1 MTEDTTTATV
11 CIEVPLKRDR
21 KTAEEQRTRLLI
33 SILYGLGGVFVLAL
47 FLFIGYRL
55 LYPY

>member
-1 MTEDTTTATV
+1 LTEDTPTTTV

-21 KTAEEQRTRLLI
+21 KTAEEQRQGRLVA
-33 SILYGLGGVFVLAL
+33 ILYGLGGVFVLAL

-55 LYPY
+55 FYP